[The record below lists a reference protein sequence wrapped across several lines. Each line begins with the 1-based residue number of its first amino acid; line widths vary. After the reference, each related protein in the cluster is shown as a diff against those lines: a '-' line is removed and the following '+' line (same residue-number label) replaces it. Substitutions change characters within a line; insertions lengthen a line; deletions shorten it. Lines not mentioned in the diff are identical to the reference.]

1 MIKIE
6 NIENLHGL
14 TENNNTFSVLNNEN
28 KIIIENKKDKMKTEL
43 IYNPDNVISVL
54 EKIKKLTD
62 TKIILNNM
70 NDREILSY
78 IQSKGYDKV
87 LWNLI
92 GKAMHKFNMIE
103 EGDKIAVGISGGKD
117 SLVTLNAFVRVKKLH
132 RLILK

>member
-6 NIENLHGL
+6 NIENLHGI
-14 TENNNTFSVLNNEN
+14 TENNNTFSVINNENEN
-28 KIIIENKKDKMKTEL
+28 KIIIENKKDKIKTEL

-103 EGDKIAVGISGGKD
+103 EGDKIAVGISGGKTA
-117 SLVTLNAFVRVKKLH
+117 L
-132 RLILK
+132 